1 MFNSINEIMS
11 LSREN
16 GYTFFDKERQEEYQT
31 RVLPTLYG
39 GKYFITES
47 IHNGKTL
54 FSVYK
59 ALKDGACDIVK
70 GEVFLS
76 ERSAQRYLKIAIL
89 PNNYQDETEEV
100 SYELC

>member
-1 MFNSINEIMS
+1 MFTSINEIVL

-16 GYTFFDKERQEEYQT
+16 GYTFFNKHRQEEHKT

-47 IHNGKTL
+47 IHKGRKF
-54 FSVYK
+54 FSIYK
-59 ALKDGACDIVK
+59 ALKDGACDIVR

-76 ERSAQRYLKIAIL
+76 QRSAERYLKIAL
-89 PNNYQDETEEV
+89 LDNETEEV
-100 SYELC
+100 SHEL